1 MAFIHPAGLATL
13 ELMAEEG
20 VVGGHFYTQMKVGS
34 EPSPTELEFGG
45 RDFSGICSRFVE
57 LASIWNWEV
66 PG

>member
-1 MAFIHPAGLATL
+1 
-13 ELMAEEG
+13 